1 MMRMKQAVKDKS
13 EQQGKEPSPVRGRQ
27 KALTG
32 MLKNI
37 GAMAGAGVLTAAVC
51 ILLLFVTGLIP
62 QSAIK
67 ESCEES
73 AEYFMEHDLFDHMI
87 AGQFNTNRDN
97 YADCILLNVMYHVS
111 DEDTFRSLIRA
122 SYYNPELE
130 EVNVSFYD
138 SLREDQ
144 EPNVDY
150 FRYWHGSMVLLRP
163 LFVLTGIEGARLIL
177 GGVVL
182 LQIAAAVMILWKLR
196 ARAAAVVYLIGNLL
210 VQVWMCLF
218 CVEYVTTFLVAN
230 GILLVELYLFSKRK
244 SEEQLRKRVV
254 KLMSVSGVLACFVD
268 FLTTETLTITIPLLF
283 LMILLYES
291 GALRSVKEEIR
302 YLAGC
307 GVAWGLSY
315 AGMFLLKWMLSVAVL
330 GVQAFGEAMAAAGER
345 ISGTVYL
352 GNTNL
357 DPEAG
362 AFERI
367 IGLLYRNQGCLFP
380 FKEEMSMGA
389 AMWLFIGVCF
399 VCFSVVYLLRPAKCS
414 LSIVGLCLL
423 LGAVPYLRYLVL
435 QNHSYIHY
443 FFTYRAQLVTV
454 TAIGYCTWQFG
465 LKGLFAR
472 KSH

>member
-1 MMRMKQAVKDKS
+1 MK
-13 EQQGKEPSPVRGRQ
+13 QGKEPLTVSGKQ

-37 GAMAGAGVLTAAVC
+37 GATAGAGVLTAAVC

-67 ESCEES
+67 ESCAES
-73 AEYFMEHDLFDHMI
+73 AGYFMEHELFEDI
-87 AGQFNTNRDN
+87 IPGQFNTNRDN
-97 YADCILLNVMYHVS
+97 YADCILLNVMYHIS

-138 SLREDQ
+138 SIREVQ

-150 FRYWHGSMVLLRP
+150 FRYWHGSMVLIRP
-163 LFVLTGIEGARLIL
+163 LFMLTGIEGTRLIL
-177 GGVVL
+177 GGTVCLLVV
-182 LQIAAAVMILWKLR
+182 AAALILWRLR
-196 ARAAAVVYLIGNLL
+196 AKAAAIVYLVANVLI
-210 VQVWMCLF
+210 QVWMCLF
-218 CVEYVTTFLVAN
+218 CIEYVTTFLVAN
-230 GILLVELYLFSKRK
+230 AVLLAELYLFSKRK
-244 SEEQLRKRVV
+244 DQEQLRKQVMR
-254 KLMSVSGVLACFVD
+254 LLAVSGVVTCFVD
-268 FLTTETLTITIPLLF
+268 FLTTETLTVTIPLLF

-291 GALRSVKEEIR
+291 GELRSTKEELK
-302 YLAGC
+302 YLVGC
-307 GVAWGLSY
+307 GVTWGLSY
-315 AGMFLLKWMLSVAVL
+315 AGMFLLKWLLAVGVL

-345 ISGTVYL
+345 IGGTVYL

-380 FKEEMSMGA
+380 FKDEMSMGA

-435 QNHSYIHY
+435 QNHAYIHY

-465 LKGLFAR
+465 LKRLFAR
-472 KSH
+472 KRGKNV